1 MPCIQY
7 YFVGNKEKKFNLFAT
22 SMKQPHLTLELIR
35 QAHFHSFDVFDT
47 ALTRIWAKPTDLF
60 WELGIQLQK
69 AQLIQMTPETWQRL
83 RDDVENIL
91 RRASPTGEVKL
102 SQIYRQLGST
112 CGWSSAEAEKAMQH
126 EIQLEIASLRVVP
139 ANQRKIQALHCQ
151 NQPIAF
157 LSDMHLSSET
167 IQSFLQDHQL
177 WAEGDGLYVSN
188 EVGVN
193 KGSGK
198 LFQYYLT
205 QHQLKASQL
214 CHTGDNLYSDIKVPK
229 KLGIQVQPFLET
241 HLNRYEGLIADN
253 EQLPLRFRSLLAGA
267 SRLCRLHCQETDL
280 HRQVI
285 WNTAANVIAPVFFG
299 FVHWVLQE
307 AQRQGIRRLYF
318 MARDGQILWKIAQ
331 IICRKWGY
339 DIDCQYFYG
348 SRQAFH
354 FPSIQQIGETEEE
367 WLFDKPPF
375 FSVRLACDRVNI
387 QPEQIG
393 DALRRHGLSAQM
405 WDKNLTEQQFTALKA
420 AFQDREI
427 IDRIVDL
434 AAIYREK
441 AIGYFKQS
449 GIGDGTSFAIVDSGW
464 TGRSQRSFSQILAI
478 ANLYPDGGVP
488 GFYFGLER
496 RITPFSI
503 DRLIPYFLEPD
514 AITERRSLNS
524 SPILELFLAAE
535 HGSTVRYE
543 KQDHHYIPILR
554 SEKNERSLEWGVL
567 VQQQAILDFT
577 ERLTEHLQPEECEV
591 KYFHQVTEYLLRTF
605 IHSPN
610 KEEAQV
616 FGSQPFSD
624 QQLEGK
630 FHDLAPAYSLVDG
643 FRMMFDKHYVSDFVW
658 LPASIQRSAPLTK
671 IVLRYIKGLRDS
683 LNYAGFARQAYLAG
697 KEQLSWDLVKKA
709 VQSCPAILL
718 SRSFIRTNVSLFAR
732 SRLSSKGYN

>member
-1 MPCIQY
+1 
-7 YFVGNKEKKFNLFAT
+7 
-22 SMKQPHLTLELIR
+22 MKQAHLTLELIR

-60 WELGIQLQK
+60 WELGNHLKHDGLITISPDVWSQLRIEAEGK
-69 AQLIQMTPETWQRL
+69 A
-83 RDDVENIL
+83 
-91 RRASPTGEVKL
+91 
-102 SQIYRQLGST
+102 RQGST
-112 CGWSSAEAEKAMQH
+112 TNEVTLQEIYDRLAESLNWSEIDSKKAMH
-126 EIQLEIASLRVVP
+126 NEIQLERASLRPVP
-139 ANQRKIQALHCQ
+139 AIQLKIQALHQ
-151 NQPIAF
+151 ENQSIAY
-157 LSDMHLSSET
+157 LSDMYLPSEA
-167 IQSFLQDHQL
+167 IRGFLKDHQI
-177 WAEGDGLYVSN
+177 WAEGDVLHVSN
-188 EVGVN
+188 EVGLHKV
-193 KGSGK
+193 SGQ
-198 LFQYYLT
+198 LFQHHLT
-205 QHQLKASQL
+205 QSQLKASEL
-214 CHTGDNLYSDIKVPK
+214 HHTGDNLYSDIKVPK

-253 EQLPLRFRSLLAGA
+253 QQLPLRFRSLLAGA

-299 FVHWVLQE
+299 FVHWTLQE

-318 MARDGQILWKIAQ
+318 MARDGQILGKIAQ
-331 IICRKWGY
+331 IICSKWGY

-354 FPSIQQIGETEEE
+354 FPSIQQIGETEQE

-375 FSVRLACDRVNI
+375 FSVRLACARVNI
-387 QPEQIG
+387 QPEQIA
-393 DALRRHGLSAQM
+393 DALTRHGLSAQM
-405 WDKNLTEQQFTALKA
+405 WDKNLTEQEFTALKA

-441 AIGYFKQS
+441 AIGYFQQS

-496 RITPFSI
+496 RITPFST

-514 AITERRSLNS
+514 AITERRSLSS
-524 SPILELFLAAE
+524 SPILELFLAAD

-543 KQDHHYIPILR
+543 KHDRQYTPILR
-554 SEKNERSLEWGVL
+554 SEKNERGLQWGVL

-577 ERLTEHLQPEECEV
+577 ERLTDHLQPEECEV
-591 KYFHQVTEYLLRTF
+591 RYFHQVTEDLLRIF

-624 QQLEGK
+624 QQLESK
-630 FHDLAPAYSLVDG
+630 FHDLGPAYTLVDG
-643 FRMMFDKHYVSDFVW
+643 IRMMFDKHYVSDFVW

-683 LNYAGFARQAYLAG
+683 LNYARWARQAQLVG
-697 KEQLSWDLVKKA
+697 KEQLSWDFAKKA

-718 SRSFIRTNVSLFAR
+718 SRSFIRTNVSLAAR
-732 SRLSSKGYN
+732 SKLFRR

>member
-1 MPCIQY
+1 MNPTVY
-7 YFVGNKEKKFNLFAT
+7 
-22 SMKQPHLTLELIR
+22 
-35 QAHFHSFDVFDT
+35 SFDVFDT

-60 WELGIQLQK
+60 WELGNHLK
-69 AQLIQMTPETWQRL
+69 HDGLITISPEVWSQVRI
-83 RDDVENIL
+83 EAEG
-91 RRASPTGEVKL
+91 RA
-102 SQIYRQLGST
+102 RQGST
-112 CGWSSAEAEKAMQH
+112 TNEVTLQEIYDQLAESLNWSEIDSKKAMH
-126 EIQLEIASLRVVP
+126 NEIQLERASLRPVP
-139 ANQRKIQALHCQ
+139 AIQLKIQALHQ
-151 NQPIAF
+151 ENQSLAY
-157 LSDMHLSSET
+157 LSDMYLPSEA
-167 IQSFLQDHQL
+167 IRGFLKDHQI
-177 WAEGDGLYVSN
+177 WEEGDVLHVSN
-188 EVGVN
+188 EVGLHKV
-193 KGSGK
+193 SGQ
-198 LFQYYLT
+198 LFQHHLT
-205 QHQLKASQL
+205 QSQLKASQL

-229 KLGIQVQPFLET
+229 KLGIQVEPFLET

-253 EQLPLRFRSLLAGA
+253 QQLPLRFRSLLAGA

-285 WNTAANVIAPVFFG
+285 WNTAANVITPVFFG
-299 FVHWVLQE
+299 FVHWTLQE

-354 FPSIQQIGETEEE
+354 FPAIQQIGETEQE

-375 FSVRLACDRVNI
+375 FSVRLTCDRVNI
-387 QPEQIG
+387 QPEQIA
-393 DALRRHGLSAQM
+393 DALTRHGLSAEM
-405 WDKNLTEQQFTALKA
+405 WDKNLTEQEFTALKA

-427 IDRIVDL
+427 IDRIVGL

-441 AIGYFKQS
+441 AIGYFQQS
-449 GIGDGTSFAIVDSGW
+449 GIGDATSFAIVDSGW

-496 RITPFSI
+496 RITPFST

-514 AITERRSLNS
+514 AITEWRSLSS
-524 SPILELFLAAE
+524 SPILELFLAAD

-543 KQDHHYIPILR
+543 KHDRQYTPILR
-554 SEKNERSLEWGVL
+554 SEKNERGLQWGVL
-567 VQQQAILDFT
+567 VQQQVILDFT
-577 ERLTEHLQPEECEV
+577 ERLTDHLQPKECEV
-591 KYFHQVTEYLLRTF
+591 RYFHQVTEDLLRTF

-624 QQLEGK
+624 QQLESK
-630 FHDLAPAYSLVDG
+630 FHDLAPAYSLIDG

-683 LNYAGFARQAYLAG
+683 LNYARWARQAYLRG
-697 KEQLSWDLVKKA
+697 KEQLSWDFAKKA
-709 VQSCPAILL
+709 VQSCPAILM
-718 SRSFIRTNVSLFAR
+718 SRSFIRTNVSLATR
-732 SRLSSKGYN
+732 SKLFRR